1 VFSVGHPLGL
11 PLTFTRFFGFFD
23 FGSGSVGTHDCPT
36 FTGGSGSPILNEA
49 GQVVAIMTATDYSDK
64 GLTTVE
70 VEKALSRGVKFRNG
84 GLLLDDNGFVKK
96 FVK

>member
-1 VFSVGHPLGL
+1 
-11 PLTFTRFFGFFD
+11 
-23 FGSGSVGTHDCPT
+23 
-36 FTGGSGSPILNEA
+36 
-49 GQVVAIMTATDYSDK
+49 MTATDYSDK